1 MTVYIDSNI
10 FIYVALRHP
19 EFGEPCK
26 SLLQKVQQGKLAAAT
41 SVITLCEVHNEVRK
55 HIGKDAAEIVVQSIL
70 SMPLTIFNLD
80 LHSIYGALHQVR
92 EHNLKINDAVH
103 FAVALSVKAEAVY
116 SYDRDFEGLEIKR
129 VKP

>member
-19 EFGEPCK
+19 EFGKPCT
-26 SLLQKVQQGKLAAAT
+26 SLLHKVQQGKFAAAT
-41 SVITLCEVHNEVRK
+41 SVMTLCEVHNVVHR

-70 SMPLTIFNLD
+70 SLPLRILNLD
-80 LHSIYGALHQVR
+80 LHSIHGALHQAR
-92 EHNLKINDAVH
+92 EHKLRINDAIH
-103 FAVALSVKAEAVY
+103 FAAALSVNADAVY

-129 VKP
+129 LES